1 MSGLESKNFRMNMAL
16 QKQLSCS
23 LKLIRLVDAKNN

>member
-1 MSGLESKNFRMNMAL
+1 MWTGVGGLDSKNFRINVAL

-23 LKLIRLVDAKNN
+23 LKLIRLTL

>member
-1 MSGLESKNFRMNMAL
+1 VSGLESKNFRMNMAL